1 MPIVLRLLAV
11 YVMLTG
17 VAVAVHFIAVPWYHP
32 GEGEPYP
39 IWTALDWLM
48 AVAIAVSLVAL
59 FAAKRRF
66 SVDDA
71 PLREYLSVNVLFYA
85 TVIVGML
92 FYWNWGNA
100 LRDSPD
106 ADWLIWNFLDVAI
119 PLVLVGA
126 GARMWRRAARASA
139 GS

>member
-1 MPIVLRLLAV
+1 MPIVMRLLSV

-17 VAVAVHFIAVPWYHP
+17 AAVAVHFVAVPWYHP
-32 GEGEPYP
+32 GGDEPYP

-48 AVAIAVSLVAL
+48 GVAIAVSLIAL

-66 SVDDA
+66 SADDA

-85 TVIVGML
+85 TLIVGLL
-92 FYWNWGNA
+92 FYWNWANI
-100 LRDSPD
+100 LRESPD
-106 ADWLIWNFLDVAI
+106 TDWLIWNLLDVAI
-119 PLVLVGA
+119 PLVLLGA
-126 GARMWRRAARASA
+126 GARMWRAAAGASS

>member
-1 MPIVLRLLAV
+1 MPIVMRLLAV

-32 GEGEPYP
+32 GGGEPYP

-48 AVAIAVSLVAL
+48 AVAIAFALAAL
-59 FAAKRRF
+59 FVAKRRF
-66 SVDDA
+66 SGDDA

-85 TVIVGML
+85 TLIVALL
-92 FYWNWGNA
+92 FYWNWSNV
-100 LRDSPD
+100 LRNSDD
-106 ADWLIWNFLDVAI
+106 VDWLIWNFLDVAI

-126 GARMWRRAARASA
+126 GARMWRAPAARS
-139 GS
+139 